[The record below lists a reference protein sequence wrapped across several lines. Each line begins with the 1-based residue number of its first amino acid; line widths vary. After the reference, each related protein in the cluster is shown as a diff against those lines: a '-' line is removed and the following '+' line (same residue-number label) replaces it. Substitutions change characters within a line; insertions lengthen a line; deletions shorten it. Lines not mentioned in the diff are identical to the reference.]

1 MIPYAFGIVLYSN
14 IVQGFIAI
22 LATAAPQSPQG
33 GEEAA
38 ILRRISKGEEPALAE
53 LYDRYAQ
60 LLYTFGMRILRSVQD
75 SEDIVQEVFM
85 QVWNKAGS
93 YKEEKGS
100 VHTWLITMMRNRS
113 IDRLRSKGFRAA
125 GQQIDLASVSL
136 FADSASSNP
145 HAHTIRNEHQ
155 KLVLGSLKQLSIE
168 QQQVLALAYYEGFSQ
183 SEIAAKLNIPL
194 GTVKSRMRKGLQ
206 SMQSILK
213 GKI

>member
-1 MIPYAFGIVLYSN
+1 M
-14 IVQGFIAI
+14 QGFFAI
-22 LATAAPQSPQG
+22 LATAAPQVPSG

-38 ILRRISKGEEPALAE
+38 ILKRISRGEEPALAE

-60 LLYTFGMRILRSVQD
+60 LLYSLGMRILRSVQD

-93 YKEEKGS
+93 YQAEKGT

-113 IDRLRSKGFRAA
+113 IDKLRSKGFRAA
-125 GQQIDLASVSL
+125 GQQVDIATIPL
-136 FADSASSNP
+136 FADPASSNP
-145 HAHTIRNEHQ
+145 HSHVVRNEHQ
-155 KLVLGSLKQLSIE
+155 KLVLGSLKQLSID

-183 SEIAAKLNIPL
+183 TEIASQLNIPL

-206 SMQSILK
+206 TMQSNLK